1 MLSAQVTSKMQI
13 LFVFKTSIVEGTIE
27 KSNWEIFISAK
38 IYYFKVNQMEKKWQ
52 FSCNLSRL
60 KKGILQ
66 RREVLEAR
74 ARCNPQIKIFG
85 KIAPRNSSIKISQ
98 VALLFIKYHSKKEIE
113 VPIDLSKGQAYTHTS
128 LKAHSKNRRIWTMTL
143 SLIFITCTNK
153 NTLCLKEWAKPS
165 L

>member
-1 MLSAQVTSKMQI
+1 MTIFMQ
-13 LFVFKTSIVEGTIE
+13 FIE
-27 KSNWEIFISAK
+27 IKERYIAGRK
-38 IYYFKVNQMEKKWQ
+38 
-52 FSCNLSRL
+52 
-60 KKGILQ
+60 
-66 RREVLEAR
+66 VLEAR

-98 VALLFIKYHSKKEIE
+98 VALLFIKYHSKKEVE

-128 LKAHSKNRRIWTMTL
+128 LKAHSKKRRIWTMTL
-143 SLIFITCTNK
+143 SPVFITCTNK

>member
-1 MLSAQVTSKMQI
+1 MLSEQVTSKMQI

-38 IYYFKVNQMEKKWQ
+38 IYYFKVNQMEKKVWQ

-98 VALLFIKYHSKKEIE
+98 VALLFIKYHSKNRSRGAYRSI
-113 VPIDLSKGQAYTHTS
+113 KGTGLYPYKPKGP
-128 LKAHSKNRRIWTMTL
+128 LKK
-143 SLIFITCTNK
+143 
-153 NTLCLKEWAKPS
+153 
-165 L
+165 